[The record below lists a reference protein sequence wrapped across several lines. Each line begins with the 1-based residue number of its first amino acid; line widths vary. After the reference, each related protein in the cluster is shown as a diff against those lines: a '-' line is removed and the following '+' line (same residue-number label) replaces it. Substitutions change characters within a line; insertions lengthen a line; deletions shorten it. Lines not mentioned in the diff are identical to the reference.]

1 MPCYNASVPRRGQ
14 SKKIVFLQNADKE
27 INSTMRKILS
37 TDSNVFYFHS
47 AYKGELGFTALA
59 TLLPTP
65 PPTPPPPKKTE
76 RKGCSLSEPDRSKIT
91 QLGWQIASKVLDIFM
106 AFVYRLFHVVVKGLG
121 IDRVI
126 QLFEINLFTP
136 ELPKTPCEESSNF
149 YVLVLLVMSSVSQ
162 TIWHLV
168 AQG

>member
-1 MPCYNASVPRRGQ
+1 
-14 SKKIVFLQNADKE
+14 
-27 INSTMRKILS
+27 
-37 TDSNVFYFHS
+37 
-47 AYKGELGFTALA
+47 
-59 TLLPTP
+59 
-65 PPTPPPPKKTE
+65 
-76 RKGCSLSEPDRSKIT
+76 
-91 QLGWQIASKVLDIFM
+91 M

-149 YVLVLLVMSSVSQ
+149 YVRVLLVMSSVSQ

>member
-14 SKKIVFLQNADKE
+14 RKKIVFLQNADIE
-27 INSTMRKILS
+27 INSSMRKILS
-37 TDSNVFYFHS
+37 TDSNVSYFHS

-65 PPTPPPPKKTE
+65 PPTPPQKKTE